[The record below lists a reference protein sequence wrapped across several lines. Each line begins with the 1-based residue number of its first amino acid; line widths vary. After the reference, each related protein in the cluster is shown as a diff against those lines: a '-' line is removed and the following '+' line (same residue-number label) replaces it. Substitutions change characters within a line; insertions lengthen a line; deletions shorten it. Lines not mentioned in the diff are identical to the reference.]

1 MTALAAAREER
12 PILFPSSMPLA
23 LIVVIVVLAHTAYN
37 GSRLTISLNALS
49 MGATPLTVGVLMSLI
64 AALPMLLGIA
74 SGRLV
79 DRIGVRRPL
88 LGAVLLLI
96 IAVSL
101 PGFFPGLVALHF
113 AAAGAGTGFMLF
125 HICVQ
130 HMVGEMSS
138 DAERRDNFGWLALG
152 FATSNFIG
160 PTFAGVAID
169 TLGHRATFCLLALF
183 AVCAL
188 ALLLAHRERL
198 PHAAQARGD
207 GESRG
212 AFDLLRSAELR
223 RVFLVSGLLASAWD
237 LFVFVMPI
245 YGTSIGLNATTIGLI
260 LAAFAAATF
269 VVRVALPW
277 ISRRMREWPL
287 ITATFCVA
295 CIAYAIFPMVR
306 TVPMLAS
313 IAFLLGLGLGA
324 TQPSIMALVYATA
337 PAGRAGEAVGVR
349 TVVLN
354 ASHTVFPLMFGALGA
369 ALGMLPVF
377 WSMAAALAAGGWFA
391 NRRRRADPGR

>member
-1 MTALAAAREER
+1 
-12 PILFPSSMPLA
+12 MPLA
-23 LIVVIVVLAHTAYN
+23 LIVVIVVLAHAAYN
-37 GSRLTISLNALS
+37 GSRLGISLNALS

-64 AALPMLLGIA
+64 AALPMLLGIPA
-74 SGRLV
+74 GRLV
-79 DRIGVRRPL
+79 DRIGVRKPL
-88 LGAVLLLI
+88 LGSVLLLI
-96 IAVSL
+96 VAVSL
-101 PGFFPGLVALHF
+101 PGLFPGLAALHL

-160 PTFAGVAID
+160 PTFAGFAID
-169 TLGHRATFCLLALF
+169 TLGYRATFCLLSLSAL
-183 AVCAL
+183 CAL
-188 ALLLAHRERL
+188 ALLLARRKSLSHTA
-198 PHAAQARGD
+198 HAPGKR
-207 GESRG
+207 ESRSP
-212 AFDLLRSAELR
+212 FELLRNPELR

-245 YGTSIGLNATTIGLI
+245 YGTSIGLNATVIGLI
-260 LAAFAAATF
+260 LGSFAAATF
-269 VVRVALPW
+269 VVRLALPW
-277 ISRRMREWPL
+277 ISRRLREWPL
-287 ITATFCVA
+287 ITLTFCIA
-295 CIAYAIFPMVR
+295 CVAYAIFPMVR
-306 TVPMLAS
+306 TVPLLGG

-337 PAGRAGEAVGVR
+337 PPGRAGEAVGVR

-354 ASHTVFPLMFGALGA
+354 ASHTVYPLLFGALGA

-377 WSMAAALAAGGWFA
+377 WSMSAALAAGGWFA
-391 NRRRRADPGR
+391 NRRRRAG

>member
-1 MTALAAAREER
+1 
-12 PILFPSSMPLA
+12 MPLA
-23 LIVVIVVLAHTAYN
+23 LIVVIVVLAHAAYN
-37 GSRLTISLNALS
+37 GSRLGISLNALS

-64 AALPMLLGIA
+64 AALPMLLGIPA
-74 SGRLV
+74 GRLV
-79 DRIGVRRPL
+79 DRIGVRKPL
-88 LGAVLLLI
+88 LGSVLLLI
-96 IAVSL
+96 VAVSL
-101 PGFFPGLVALHF
+101 PGLFPGLVALHL

-138 DAERRDNFGWLALG
+138 AAERRDKFGWLALG

-160 PTFAGVAID
+160 PTFAGFAID
-169 TLGHRATFCLLALF
+169 TLGYRATFCLLSLSAL
-183 AVCAL
+183 CAL
-188 ALLLAHRERL
+188 ALLLARRKSLSHTAHTPGKR
-198 PHAAQARGD
+198 
-207 GESRG
+207 ESRSP
-212 AFDLLRSAELR
+212 FELLRNPELR

-245 YGTSIGLNATTIGLI
+245 YGTSIGLNATVIGLI
-260 LAAFAAATF
+260 LGSFAAATF
-269 VVRVALPW
+269 VVRLALPW
-277 ISRRMREWPL
+277 ISRRLREWPL
-287 ITATFCVA
+287 ITLTFCIA
-295 CIAYAIFPMVR
+295 CVAYAIFPMVR
-306 TVPMLAS
+306 TVPLLGG

-337 PAGRAGEAVGVR
+337 PPGRAGEAVGVR

-354 ASHTVFPLMFGALGA
+354 ASHTVYPLLFGALGA

-391 NRRRRADPGR
+391 NRRRRAG